1 MALVV
6 NYKLLDPE
14 NTSVTPQQQLVS
26 IYNKVYGGNI
36 KEEISDTVQL
46 IAEAGIMET
55 VTQYN
60 ANDFYEKRGE
70 VQWNIYLAVKAL
82 LKDYYITCSGVSIV
96 NMEFNDSY
104 QRAIAAISAETQ
116 LIEEKN
122 NLLAAE
128 TIAAATN
135 VQVATTSKTILI
147 EAAKNEG
154 QVYAALTG
162 KKATAIQ
169 TYYTNVK
176 DTISLVAGLDS
187 TASGAPIYNFYYM
200 LVIPISYR
208 P

>member
-1 MALVV
+1 M
-6 NYKLLDPE
+6 
-14 NTSVTPQQQLVS
+14 
-26 IYNKVYGGNI
+26 
-36 KEEISDTVQL
+36 
-46 IAEAGIMET
+46 
-55 VTQYN
+55 
-60 ANDFYEKRGE
+60 
-70 VQWNIYLAVKAL
+70 
-82 LKDYYITCSGVSIV
+82 KDYYITCSGVSIV